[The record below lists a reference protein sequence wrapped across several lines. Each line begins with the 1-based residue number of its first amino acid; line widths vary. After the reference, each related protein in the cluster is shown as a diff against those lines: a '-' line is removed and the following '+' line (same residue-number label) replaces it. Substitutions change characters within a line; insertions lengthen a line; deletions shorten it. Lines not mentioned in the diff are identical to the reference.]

1 MRPVFLCR
9 QKRRRIVYHKKT
21 PCKPQYKNISRA
33 SCKAKN
39 IRRAKRTADTSYTDQ
54 SFLREEN
61 FPASPENFF
70 NNHRHTGLP
79 ETPVFAVCPFAV
91 LFLFAAD
98 GRRRSEIFRK
108 LTKKPTVKI
117 LFSFSSA
124 DGLHKRSKFCG
135 KICGAFKEPDY

>member
-1 MRPVFLCR
+1 MRPVFYADKSR
-9 QKRRRIVYHKKT
+9 HIVCHKIKKP
-21 PCKPQYKNISRA
+21 PCKLQS
-33 SCKAKN
+33 KN

-108 LTKKPTVKI
+108 LTKKTNCENFI
-117 LFSFSSA
+117 FFLLRRRTA
-124 DGLHKRSKFCG
+124 
-135 KICGAFKEPDY
+135 

>member
-1 MRPVFLCR
+1 MRPVFYADKSR
-9 QKRRRIVYHKKT
+9 HIVCHK
-21 PCKPQYKNISRA
+21 I
-33 SCKAKN
+33 KN

-91 LFLFAAD
+91 LCLFAAD